1 MQATV
6 FNPIQLH
13 LLQMFSRMNSEQ
25 ELKEVQQ
32 VLSEYYFKKVAKR
45 ASFGTKW
52 NLTMRN
58 SNRWLTSTNDCLINE
73 SSTRYEQ
80 PAASLCLT

>member
-45 ASFGTKW
+45 A
-52 NLTMRN
+52 
-58 SNRWLTSTNDCLINE
+58 NE
-73 SSTRYEQ
+73 LWDEM
-80 PAASLCLT
+80 

>member
-1 MQATV
+1 MQTTV

-32 VLSEYYFKKVAKR
+32 VLSEYYFKKVERR
-45 ASFGTKW
+45 AAE
-52 NLTMRN
+52 
-58 SNRWLTSTNDCLINE
+58 I
-73 SSTRYEQ
+73 YEEQ
-80 PAASLCLT
+80 GWTPEKLEAMADEHFRTPYK